1 MTHYVK
7 DEELFKKA
15 LDKAINTSKGIG
27 KCVKTALQVRQRGI
41 SLPSLYIRHPF
52 QTLHP
57 LHRPDGMGGKSFTL
71 SGKVNRVKGYYAIY
85 KFIGIC
91 LNVPLKIASLKKNGY
106 FCA

>member
-41 SLPSLYIRHPF
+41 SLPSLYIQYPL

-57 LHRPDGMGGKSFTL
+57 LHRPDGMRDKSL
-71 SGKVNRVKGYYAIY
+71 DISSKVKGVKGSRSMIYVYKDKVYY
-85 KFIGIC
+85 
-91 LNVPLKIASLKKNGY
+91 NVE
-106 FCA
+106 